1 MLFRSVVPI
10 PKASPAYIKA
20 PDQEPEGA
28 PSHGITVSEF
38 LGALDEKRQ
47 RFKALANAFFKQ
59 NDYTIMDL
67 SPAEFG
73 RLIAADTE
81 RYTRYIRELKLKPE

>member
-1 MLFRSVVPI
+1 MKVTLDG
-10 PKASPAYIKA
+10 IKA
-20 PDQEPEGA
+20 KIKGETYLVLPDGR
-28 PSHGITVSEF
+28 STLCILTM
-38 LGALDEKRQ
+38 
-47 RFKALANAFFKQ
+47 Q

-73 RLIAADTE
+73 RLIHADTE